1 MKRTWLNLFFDK
13 ANRLLHEETKL
24 QAELD
29 AMKAEKVQLEQE
41 VADMV
46 EKKTNHT
53 DDANLL
59 LDGLNSQVDALA
71 TDLAS
76 YHSDKTAVQTT
87 HQDLKEKMVE
97 EHAAAVDVFTTLI
110 ANLETAIHEKRD
122 ILYSL
127 TATCAQFEKEG
138 KHECK
143 KCDSGRACGDTCI
156 SKSEKCNQFPGC
168 ACDDTIGHDLHQE
181 FNETKTSLEDTIAL
195 HGAQI
200 NSHTELLG
208 QSDTDLA
215 KIQADKENADKAFEA
230 ELQRLQALKAQ
241 LQKDKGI
248 AEQAKQ
254 TATNA
259 LASATEENEAAVAGL
274 KGELRNGILALQTSR
289 AENVASKS
297 ALLAAQA
304 VKMKELLET
313 HATTIAGWDAKIL
326 TTKNEHAAMQKEAG
340 DLSHAISRAR

>member
-1 MKRTWLNLFFDK
+1 MWLNLWFDK
-13 ANRLLHEETKL
+13 ANRLLSEETKL

-29 AMKAEKVQLEQE
+29 GMKAEKARLEKE

-46 EKKTNHT
+46 AKKTKHT
-53 DDANLL
+53 DEANVL
-59 LDGLNSQVDALA
+59 LDGLNSQVAALVA
-71 TDLAS
+71 DLAS
-76 YHSDKTAVQTT
+76 YRSDKTNVQNT
-87 HQDLKEKMVE
+87 HNELKAKTIE
-97 EHAAAVDVFTTLI
+97 EDAAAVDVFTQLI
-110 ANLETAIHEKRD
+110 DNLDKQIHEKRD
-122 ILYSL
+122 IFYSV
-127 TATCAQFEKEG
+127 TATCAQYGKEG
-138 KHECK
+138 KDACR
-143 KCDSGRACGDTCI
+143 KCTDGRACGDTCI
-156 SKSEKCNQFPGC
+156 SKSNQCNVFPGC

-181 FNETKTSLEDTIAL
+181 FNETKTSLEDTIAP

-208 QSDTDLA
+208 QSETDLA

-297 ALLAAQA
+297 ALLATQA
-304 VKMKELLET
+304 VKMK
-313 HATTIAGWDAKIL
+313 
-326 TTKNEHAAMQKEAG
+326 
-340 DLSHAISRAR
+340 